1 VSGEKIIKKLSFG
14 GKNYKKVK
22 FRGRSGGG
30 SGGYPGN
37 RDFLR
42 IRGRSGS
49 VREGV
54 REGAPGQ
61 FRAGPRFQE
70 LSGTFPGPVSGQFR
84 AGPRFQELSG
94 TFRNFPEASFGR
106 PVSGRTPVSGTFRN
120 FQELSR
126 GQFRAS
132 FGPEPVS
139 GTFRNFQELSGT
151 FKSGRNRFQ
160 ELSGTFRNF

>member
-49 VREGV
+49 VREGSGRV
-54 REGAPGQ
+54 LRASFGPDPGFRNFQELSRGQ
-61 FRAGPRFQE
+61 FRASFGPDPGFRNFQE
-70 LSGTFPGPVSGQFR
+70 LSGTFPRPVSGQFR

-94 TFRNFPEASFGR
+94 TFRNF
-106 PVSGRTPVSGTFRN
+106 
-120 FQELSR
+120 QELLSR
-126 GQFRAS
+126 A
-132 FGPEPVS
+132 
-139 GTFRNFQELSGT
+139 GTGFRNFQELSGT
-151 FKSGRNRFQ
+151 FKRCPGRPETEFFEVSR
-160 ELSGTFRNF
+160 ET